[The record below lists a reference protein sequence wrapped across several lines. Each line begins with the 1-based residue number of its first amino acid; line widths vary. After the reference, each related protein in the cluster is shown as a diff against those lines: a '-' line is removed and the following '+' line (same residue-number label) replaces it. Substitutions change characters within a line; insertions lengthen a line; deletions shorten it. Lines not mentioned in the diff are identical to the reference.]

1 MIWIPIIV
9 VGMLFLIFYS
19 YVLTAMVYTS
29 GFIGILA
36 STIWATTT
44 PGVSWEIR
52 TGQICCAILGLAWL
66 FFVMSNE
73 SMANVFRR
81 LRVNN
86 FDIFDEEGELREY
99 EREHKK
105 SSKKELKEPK
115 IVVTKSILKFDN

>member
-19 YVLTAMVYTS
+19 YVLTAIVYTS
-29 GFIGILA
+29 GFIGTVVLIL
-36 STIWATTT
+36 WATMTL
-44 PGVSWEIR
+44 GVPWEIR
-52 TGQICCAILGLAWL
+52 ASQICCVILCLAWL
-66 FFVMSNE
+66 FFLLSNE
-73 SMANVFRR
+73 SMANTFRR

-86 FDIFDEEGELREY
+86 FDIFSEEGDLREY

-105 SSKKELKEPK
+105 SSKKKPKEPK